1 MHRRLQIGTRENPA
15 SNRRPDSR
23 SAVAIIE
30 ASSPVDVVTE
40 AQPNHH
46 GANENSSLSL
56 NAAQLVATGGENA
69 ANVGANTSRRRVPLH
84 AERGQAFEAL
94 ISTTQAARLLGNL
107 HVKTLQ
113 RYARLGRIPG
123 YQIAGHW
130 YFRESELDAWLRVQ
144 INSRYQ
150 SVRYTYV

>member
-15 SNRRPDSR
+15 SNRRHHSR

-30 ASSPVDVVTE
+30 ASSPVDVVTD
-40 AQPNHH
+40 AQPNHQ
-46 GANENSSLSL
+46 GANENSALSP
-56 NAAQLVATGGENA
+56 NAAQHVATGGENA
-69 ANVGANTSRRRVPLH
+69 ANVGADTSRRRVPLH

-123 YQIAGHW
+123 YQIGGHW

-144 INSRYQ
+144 INSRCQ
-150 SVRYTYV
+150 SVR